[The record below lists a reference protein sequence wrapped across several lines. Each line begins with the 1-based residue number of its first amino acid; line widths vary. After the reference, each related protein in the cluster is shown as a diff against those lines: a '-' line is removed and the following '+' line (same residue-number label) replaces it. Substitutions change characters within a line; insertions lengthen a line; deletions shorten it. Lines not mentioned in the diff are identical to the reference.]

1 MVAYH
6 QNVVNSK
13 LENSTKK
20 SYHILSPQMPSG
32 WDLIS
37 TLKKSFLL
45 ESKEKTLVDKKYND
59 SNIKFNK
66 LQGEQE
72 GD

>member
-1 MVAYH
+1 MWQWFMVAYRH
-6 QNVVNSK
+6 NVVNSK

-20 SYHILSPQMPSG
+20 SHHILSLLMPSV

-45 ESKEKTLVDKKYND
+45 ESKGVTLVDKKCNYN
-59 SNIKFNK
+59 NIKFNK
-66 LQGEQE
+66 
-72 GD
+72 